1 MPEVGDDGYL
11 YQGLSSILFPVLLG
25 KPQPKSIQNERISVL
40 DYLQEIGLGDWP
52 DERFCM
58 FIERIVHPEVQQP
71 DTQIQLVAQFNS
83 LLQQDLFELRQEDS
97 QGGLPV
103 YKVRRKEIG
112 VDGQPKYIIFAS
124 KGPKP
129 DIIINDAVNMV
140 IRVVRFGDQCLVYDE
155 PPPHGDLTWQML
167 VVWWGKKILA
177 DPRDD
182 NTRRDIGLR
191 LRSSLQSEPEVML
204 YDTYFKMFKPIFG
217 MSLPAL
223 LPQVYL
229 HYDPR
234 NQNERREPVLV
245 RQRMDFLMLL
255 RNSTRIVIEIDGK
268 QHYADDD
275 DHPSP
280 IKYAEMVAED
290 RRIRLLGYEVYRF
303 GGAEFIST
311 IRAPET
317 VTTFFKEL
325 FERHGIKPSG

>member
-234 NQNERREPVLV
+234 NQNERREPVLKWSQKIAGFDYSV
-245 RQRMDFLMLL
+245 TKFTVLVAQNLYRLYELQKPLQLSSKNYLNGTASSL
-255 RNSTRIVIEIDGK
+255 RVDEGCMNDTLISSTNHNYLSLVLI
-268 QHYADDD
+268 
-275 DHPSP
+275 
-280 IKYAEMVAED
+280 
-290 RRIRLLGYEVYRF
+290 
-303 GGAEFIST
+303 
-311 IRAPET
+311 APK
-317 VTTFFKEL
+317 F
-325 FERHGIKPSG
+325 